1 MTKGNSASFVSSLGI
16 AVILMSGHAIAAP
29 PVAVVSG
36 VDSHVTKQAYRI
48 ADDEES
54 FSTIYR
60 EHLGLKK
67 GDYFQT
73 QHLNVDF
80 SRYMVVAVF
89 QGDDYNNR
97 GIKVIDVVSNDR
109 NCVIQ
114 YRPFWYQTE
123 GTVDLASSYAF
134 VVIPK
139 TRKPIQIDEDMRD
152 NLSSPPKWSTK
163 ATLQIK
169 PEEAPSTGKGR

>member
-1 MTKGNSASFVSSLGI
+1 MTNGNSASFVSSLGI
-16 AVILMSGHAIAAP
+16 AVILMTGYARAAP
-29 PVAVVSG
+29 PVVVVSG
-36 VDSHVTKQAYRI
+36 VDSHITKQAYRI

-67 GDYFQT
+67 GDFFQK

-89 QGDDYNNR
+89 QGEEYNNR
-97 GIKVIDVVSNDR
+97 GIEVLDVVGTDSN
-109 NCVIQ
+109 CIIQ
-114 YRPFWYQTE
+114 YRPLWYQTE
-123 GTVDLASSYAF
+123 ARFDLASSFAF

-139 TRKPIQIDEDMRD
+139 TRKPIQIDQDIRSG
-152 NLSSPPKWSTK
+152 LSSPPKWTTK
-163 ATLQIK
+163 ATLQTK
-169 PEEAPSTGKGR
+169 QEEAPSTGKGR